1 MIECNEGTHGDFS
14 GSPIEFIWP
23 SEAGVKGSGRG
34 FGRIGVRWWIVA
46 LLFAS
51 TVVNYIDRQT
61 ISVLAPYLKR
71 DYRWNN
77 QDFALIV
84 IAFRLA
90 YTVGQAVCG
99 RLIDRLGTRRGLTIS
114 VTFYS
119 LVAMATSLATGLKS
133 FAGLRFLLGV
143 GESAN
148 WPAATKAVSEW
159 FPRRERALAV
169 AIFDSG
175 SSIGAA
181 VAPML
186 VLGIYGAFGHW
197 QPVFLVTGALGLI
210 WLWLWRRFY
219 YPPEN
224 HPWIGPEER
233 AALLRDRAE
242 ASDGVPVLA
251 RARWVDLLKYRQTW
265 GAIASRALTDPV
277 WYFIA
282 DWFALYLVSRGF
294 ALEHSLLAFWVPFLA
309 ADLGN
314 YSGGAMSTWLVHRGW
329 TVGWAR
335 KAIVIPGGL
344 GVLFLIPAAYAPG
357 LPLISLFFGLATFS
371 YAAFSTMANTF
382 PADLF
387 TSEAVASVSG
397 MGGAAGGAG
406 TILATYAVGYIA
418 DHVGF
423 RPALVGASFVPVIA
437 MLVVLALVRNTP
449 ASGRGLIQKI

>member
-1 MIECNEGTHGDFS
+1 MT
-14 GSPIEFIWP
+14 P
-23 SEAGVKGSGRG
+23 AGRTSRRVGL
-34 FGRIGVRWWIVA
+34 RWWIVA

-51 TVVNYIDRQT
+51 TVINYIDRQT
-61 ISVLAPYLKR
+61 LSVLAPYLRR
-71 DYRWNN
+71 DYHWSN

-90 YTVGQAVCG
+90 YTIGQAACG
-99 RLIDRLGTRRGLTIS
+99 RLIDWLGTRRGLTVS

-119 LVAMATSLATGLKS
+119 LVAMATSLAVGLKS
-133 FAGLRFLLGV
+133 FAGMRFMLGL

-159 FPRRERALAV
+159 FPRRERSLAV

-175 SSIGAA
+175 SSIGAV

-186 VLGIYGAFGHW
+186 VLGIYSATGHW
-197 QPVFLVTGALGLI
+197 QPVFLFTGALGF
-210 WLWLWRRFY
+210 LWLLAWRRFY
-219 YPPEN
+219 YPPES
-224 HPWIGPEER
+224 HPGARPDET
-233 AALLRDRAE
+233 AALLADRQAAMDGGPE
-242 ASDGVPVLA
+242 APPT
-251 RARWVDLLKYRQTW
+251 RWLHLLKFRQTW
-265 GAIASRALTDPV
+265 GAIASRGLTDPV

-294 ALEHSLLAFWVPFLA
+294 ALENSLMAFWVPFLA

-314 YSGGAMSTWLVHRGW
+314 YAGGAMSTWLVHRGW
-329 TVGWAR
+329 SVEWAR
-335 KAIVIPGGL
+335 KAVVIPGGL
-344 GVLFLIPAAYAPG
+344 GVLFLIPAAYAAN

-371 YAAFSTMANTF
+371 YAAFSTMANTL

-387 TSEAVASVSG
+387 ASGAVASVSG

-406 TILATYAVGYIA
+406 TILVTYAVGYIA

-423 RPALVGASFVPVIA
+423 RPALVGASFIPVLA
-437 MLVVLALVRNTP
+437 MLLVLLLVRNT
-449 ASGRGLIQKI
+449 AESGRGLVQKI

>member
-1 MIECNEGTHGDFS
+1 VVECNDGVHREQDNAARL
-14 GSPIEFIWP
+14 
-23 SEAGVKGSGRG
+23 SEAGVRG
-34 FGRIGVRWWIVA
+34 FRKPGGFGVRWWIVA

-51 TVVNYIDRQT
+51 TVINYIDRQT
-61 ISVLAPYLKR
+61 LSVLAPYLKR
-71 DYRWNN
+71 DYRWDN

-99 RLIDRLGTRRGLTIS
+99 RLIDRLGTRRGLTLS

-119 LVAMATSLATGLKS
+119 LVAMATSLATGLRS
-133 FAGLRFLLGV
+133 FAGLRFLLGL

-148 WPAATKAVSEW
+148 WPGATKAVSEW

-181 VAPML
+181 VAPAL
-186 VLGIYGAFGHW
+186 VIGIYVAFGHW
-197 QPVFLVTGALGLI
+197 QPVFLVTGALGL
-210 WLWLWRRFY
+210 LWLWVWRHFY

-224 HPWIGPEER
+224 HPWIGTEER
-233 AALLRDRAE
+233 DALLRDRE
-242 ASDGVPVLA
+242 AASEGVPVLA

-314 YSGGAMSTWLVHRGW
+314 YTGGAVSTWLVHRGW

-344 GVLFLIPAAYAPG
+344 GVLFLIPAAYASG
-357 LPLISLFFGLATFS
+357 LPAISLCFGLATFS

-397 MGGAAGGAG
+397 MGGAAGGMG

-423 RPALVGASFVPVIA
+423 RPALVGASVVPAIA
-437 MLVVLALVRNTP
+437 MLVVLALVRNTT

>member
-1 MIECNEGTHGDFS
+1 MRVFGW
-14 GSPIEFIWP
+14 SP
-23 SEAGVKGSGRG
+23 
-34 FGRIGVRWWIVA
+34 GRIGVRWWIVA

-51 TVVNYIDRQT
+51 TVINYIDRQT
-61 ISVLAPYLKR
+61 LSVLAPYLKR
-71 DYRWNN
+71 DYHWNN

-119 LVAMATSLATGLKS
+119 LVAMATAVATGLKS

-181 VAPML
+181 VAPAL
-186 VLGIYGAFGHW
+186 VLAIYGAFGHW

-210 WLWLWRRFY
+210 WLWAWRLFY

-224 HPWIGPEER
+224 HPWIGAEER
-233 AALLRDRAE
+233 AALLQDRAE
-242 ASDGVPVLA
+242 ASEGVPVLA

-294 ALEHSLLAFWVPFLA
+294 ALENSLLAFWVPFLA

-314 YSGGAMSTWLVHRGW
+314 YTGGAISTWLVHRGW

-344 GVLFLIPAAYAPG
+344 GVLFLIPAAFSQG
-357 LPLISLFFGLATFS
+357 LPMIALFFGLATFS

-387 TSEAVASVSG
+387 TTEAVASVSG
-397 MGGAAGGAG
+397 MGGSAGGFG
-406 TILATYAVGYIA
+406 TILATFAVGYIA

-423 RPALVGASFVPVIA
+423 RPALIGASVIPTIA
-437 MLVVLALVRNTP
+437 MLVVLALVRNTA
-449 ASGRGLIQKI
+449 ASGRGIIQKI

>member
-1 MIECNEGTHGDFS
+1 MSSSSEVHERNQNDMRFAVRALEDRVTGLRNAP
-14 GSPIEFIWP
+14 GSSHI
-23 SEAGVKGSGRG
+23 
-34 FGRIGVRWWIVA
+34 RWWIVA

-51 TVVNYIDRQT
+51 TVINYIDRQT
-61 ISVLAPYLKR
+61 LSVLAPYLKQ

-77 QDFALIV
+77 QDFALVV

-90 YTVGQAVCG
+90 YTIGQSVCG

-119 LVAMATSLATGLKS
+119 MVAMATSLATGLRS
-133 FAGLRFLLGV
+133 FAGFRFLLGF

-159 FPRRERALAV
+159 FPRRERAMAV

-181 VAPML
+181 VAPAL
-186 VLGIYGAFGHW
+186 VIGIYSMFGKW
-197 QPVFLVTGALGLI
+197 QPVFLITGALGF
-210 WLWLWRRFY
+210 LWLLVWRRFY
-219 YPPEN
+219 YPPET
-224 HPWIGPEER
+224 HPWINAGERDSLLKDREE
-233 AALLRDRAE
+233 ANE
-242 ASDGVPVLA
+242 GVPTVA

-282 DWFALYLVSRGF
+282 DWFALYLVARGF
-294 ALEHSLLAFWVPFLA
+294 SLQHSLLAFWVPFLG

-314 YSGGAMSTWLVHRGW
+314 YTGGAISTWLVHRGW
-329 TVGWAR
+329 PVGRAR
-335 KAIVIPGGL
+335 KAIVIPGAL

-357 LPLISLFFGLATFS
+357 LPMISLCFGIATFS

-387 TSEAVASVSG
+387 ATDAVASVSG
-397 MGGAAGGAG
+397 LGGTVAGMG
-406 TILATYAVGYIA
+406 TMLSTYAVGYIA
-418 DHVGF
+418 DHLGF
-423 RPALVGASFVPVIA
+423 RSVLVGASVIPVIA
-437 MLVVLALVRNTP
+437 MLVVLALVRNTS
-449 ASGRGLIQKI
+449 ASGRGLILKI

>member
-1 MIECNEGTHGDFS
+1 MRYAVRALEDRVTEPGTLPG
-14 GSPIEFIWP
+14 P
-23 SEAGVKGSGRG
+23 SH
-34 FGRIGVRWWIVA
+34 IRWWIVA

-51 TVVNYIDRQT
+51 TVINYIDRQT
-61 ISVLAPYLKR
+61 LSVLAPFLKK
-71 DYRWNN
+71 DYHWNN
-77 QDFALIV
+77 QDFALVV

-90 YTVGQAVCG
+90 YTIGQSVCG

-119 LVAMATSLATGLKS
+119 LVAMATSLASGLRS
-133 FAGLRFLLGV
+133 FAGFRFLLGF

-159 FPRRERALAV
+159 FPRRERAMAV

-181 VAPML
+181 VAPAL
-186 VLGIYGAFGHW
+186 VIGIYSMFGKW
-197 QPVFLVTGALGLI
+197 QPVFIITGALGFL
-210 WLWLWRRFY
+210 WLWVWRRFY
-219 YPPEN
+219 YPPET
-224 HPWIGPEER
+224 HPWINAGER
-233 AALLRDRAE
+233 DTILRDREE
-242 ASDGVPVLA
+242 ANEGTPTVA

-282 DWFALYLVSRGF
+282 DWFALYLVARGF
-294 ALEHSLLAFWVPFLA
+294 SLQHSLLAFWVPFLG

-314 YSGGAMSTWLVHRGW
+314 YTGGAVSTWLVHHGW
-329 TVGWAR
+329 PVGRAR
-335 KAIVIPGGL
+335 KAVVIPGAL

-357 LPLISLFFGLATFS
+357 LPMISLCFGIATFS

-387 TSEAVASVSG
+387 ATDAVASVSG
-397 MGGAAGGAG
+397 LGGTVAGMG
-406 TILATYAVGYIA
+406 TMLSTYAVGYIA
-418 DHVGF
+418 DHLGF
-423 RPALVGASFVPVIA
+423 RPALVGASFVPLLA
-437 MLVVLALVRNTP
+437 MAMVLALVRNTA
-449 ASGRGLIQKI
+449 ASGRGLVLKI